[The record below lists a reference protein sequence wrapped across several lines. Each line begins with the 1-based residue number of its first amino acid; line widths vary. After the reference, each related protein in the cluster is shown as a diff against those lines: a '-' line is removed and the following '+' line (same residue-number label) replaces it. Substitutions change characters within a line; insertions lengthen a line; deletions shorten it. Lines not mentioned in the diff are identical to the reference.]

1 MKRYLLI
8 MGVDGYCIFIVTLLH
23 SFCNIYNSVF
33 YVALTVALDMTC
45 TILAYTIVRLLEA
58 TEESELYTVLK
69 AKLAQCRNGNK
80 KEPIFDDAINGG
92 GARETVNKAFG
103 IEIADMEGRN
113 TNKK

>member
-1 MKRYLLI
+1 M
-8 MGVDGYCIFIVTLLH
+8 
-23 SFCNIYNSVF
+23 
-33 YVALTVALDMTC
+33 
-45 TILAYTIVRLLEA
+45 AYTIVRLLEA

-92 GARETVNKAFG
+92 NSGGARIETVNKAFG

>member
-1 MKRYLLI
+1 
-8 MGVDGYCIFIVTLLH
+8 
-23 SFCNIYNSVF
+23 
-33 YVALTVALDMTC
+33 MTC
-45 TILAYTIVRLLEA
+45 AIISYTIVRLLEA
-58 TEESELYTVLK
+58 TEESDLYTVLK